1 MRPIWGLPL
10 LIALGTAGQVA
21 KRQNEST
28 SSSDAVSTDIDIVT
42 ETTTDADP
50 TTTDGGDTT
59 TTEDPS
65 SDTTVTVTRTVSG
78 GDGDTA
84 TSTRTVSTTRT
95 TTIAVTATV
104 FRTTTVTSSDEE
116 TATETI
122 YETSTE
128 WANERRAIELAMRTV
143 AQVDA
148 IPTTH
153 APPPVVTSAAEHN
166 PAMAQPR
173 AHLAKRDTITVTETV
188 TGDQG
193 ADTTVVDTVTRTAVS
208 TATTETTV
216 TEDVT
221 ETEQANA
228 STTVTVTSTLTV
240 TSSSVSTGISEA
252 TETSSSD
259 DGDGDGD
266 GDSSSGSG
274 SSDDSGGLST
284 GAKAGIGA
292 GVGVAALAIIGAIVF
307 FCWRKRRNGPKYD
320 PDDNAFG
327 ASEVPVGAAAAAAG
341 GAAGAGAAAG
351 PRTPDMSHTP
361 STNSRLTPAA
371 AAAAG
376 PKPYQ
381 APEGYRGTAM
391 GDGRAG
397 YAKPEPYGAAYT
409 RASGINKS
417 PGPMSPSPVSPDT
430 AYSRP
435 TDRTSTMHSGP
446 DVLPEHPLAA
456 EMDSSSYAQPQE
468 LGTHND
474 AAASRWANPHATEI
488 DSQPVLNQS
497 HGPVY
502 EMPSENYR

>member
-10 LIALGTAGQVA
+10 LIALGTAGEIA

-28 SSSDAVSTDIDIVT
+28 SSSDAVSTEMNMVT
-42 ETTTDADP
+42 ETTTQADP
-50 TTTDGGDTT
+50 TTTDGGDST
-59 TTEDPS
+59 TTEDSS
-65 SDTTVTVTRTVSG
+65 SDTTVTVTKTVSG
-78 GDGDTA
+78 GSGNTD
-84 TSTRTVSTTRT
+84 TSTKTVSSTRT

-104 FRTTTVTSSDEE
+104 FKTTTVTSSDEK
-116 TATETI
+116 TATTTI

-128 WANERRAIELAMRTV
+128 WANKRRAIELAMRTV

-148 IPTTH
+148 IPTTD
-153 APPPVVTSAAEHN
+153 APAPIVTSAVEHS
-166 PAMAQPR
+166 PDMAQPR
-173 AHLAKRDTITVTETV
+173 AHLAKRDTITVTKTV
-188 TGDQG
+188 TGDKG

-208 TATTETTV
+208 TATSRTTV
-216 TEDVT
+216 TESVT

-240 TSSSVSTGISEA
+240 TSSSVSTGITQP
-252 TETSSSD
+252 TETSS
-259 DGDGDGD
+259 
-266 GDSSSGSG
+266 GDSSSGSSG
-274 SSDDSGGLST
+274 DSGGLST

-307 FCWRKRRNGPKYD
+307 FCWRKRRNSPKYD

-327 ASEVPVGAAAAAAG
+327 ASEVPVGAAAAG
-341 GAAGAGAAAG
+341 GAAGAAAG

-361 STNSRLTPAA
+361 STNSRLAPAA

-417 PGPMSPSPVSPDT
+417 PGPLSPSPVSPDT

-435 TDRTSTMHSGP
+435 TDRTSTLQSGP
-446 DVLPEHPLAA
+446 DVLPEHPTAA
-456 EMDSSSYAQPQE
+456 EMDSASYAQPQE
-468 LGTHND
+468 LGAHND

-488 DSQPVLNQS
+488 DSQPALNQS

>member
-10 LIALGTAGQVA
+10 LIALGNAGELA

-28 SSSDAVSTDIDIVT
+28 SSSDAVSTEINIVT

-50 TTTDGGDTT
+50 TTTDGGDST

-65 SDTTVTVTRTVSG
+65 SDTTVTVTRTISG

-95 TTIAVTATV
+95 TTIAVTETV

-116 TATETI
+116 TATTTI

-128 WANERRAIELAMRTV
+128 WANERRGIELAMRTV
-143 AQVDA
+143 AHVDA
-148 IPTTH
+148 VPTTH

-208 TATTETTV
+208 TATSETTV

-228 STTVTVTSTLTV
+228 RTTVTVTSTLTV

-252 TETSSSD
+252 TETSSND
-259 DGDGDGD
+259 DGD

-274 SSDDSGGLST
+274 SSDDSDGLST

-292 GVGVAALAIIGAIVF
+292 AVGVAGLAIIGAIIF
-307 FCWRKRRNGPKYD
+307 FCWRKRRSGPKYN

-327 ASEVPVGAAAAAAG
+327 ASEVPVGAAAAAG

-361 STNSRLTPAA
+361 STNSHLTPAAA

-397 YAKPEPYGAAYT
+397 YAKPETYGAAYT

-417 PGPMSPSPVSPDT
+417 PGPLSPSPVSPDT

-435 TDRTSTMHSGP
+435 ADRTSTLQSGP
-446 DVLPEHPLAA
+446 DVLPEHPTAA
-456 EMDSSSYAQPQE
+456 EMDSASYAQPQE

-488 DSQPVLNQS
+488 DSQPALNQS